1 MMKNGVLRLAV
12 VLALLLGA
20 AGVKG
25 QDGKSF
31 ITLWDTELRVVY
43 LVYDGKEIHGVDV
56 DDKTLYIPI
65 VGENYAVSYR
75 KVGESQWTDAGRH
88 TTQRGKALILKLPTP
103 GKYYVKAGP
112 EGVKAIYG
120 GGQHYTT
127 WTGTNSRLLEVVS
140 FGDVEWGENGL
151 ESAFIAS
158 TALTTMGV
166 RKAEFPDARLTPKG
180 VKGSLRHLF
189 CDCREFNGDLSQWDV
204 SQVTNLDST
213 FAGCEKFNGD
223 LSKWNVGNVTSM
235 RSTFYGCD
243 VFNANLSEW
252 NVGRVVRMDDML
264 HGCYVFSSDISR
276 WNVAQV
282 ANMDQLFYYCW
293 AFNAD
298 ISKWSVARVTTMN
311 RMFYGCK
318 IFNANLSRWDVSNVE
333 DMGFMF
339 WGCEAFNA
347 DLSLWNVGKVAS
359 IGGMFVRCK
368 AFNYDCI
375 TSWVPRS
382 LERGHM
388 FSDAITPAA
397 WSRILK
403 AWGAIADRL
412 PLNAKVGA
420 ECKHFK
426 SANAAIAQLN
436 GRGWEILDGGEMD
449 GVIFRYDANGGVF
462 AGGKTTWDDETEGR
476 AEEPKVRPTKA
487 GFVVSGWYQDA
498 ACTRKWDFTKSYPMG
513 GSPYTIYAGWRAGKI
528 LTIIAPSNGS
538 LEVREGA
545 TVLPTGSGV
554 AEGVILTIIAT
565 PAEGYTLK
573 SITVN
578 GTPIATSSP
587 ATYTVAGDLEVSAEF
602 AEGGN
607 TPVEGLARVVAAPN
621 PFGRAIILMNAE
633 RVASYAVLNAKGAV
647 VASGVHDGSPT
658 LQIVATD
665 WPSGFYLVRLVGP
678 DGVKVLRIVKM

>member
-1 MMKNGVLRLAV
+1 MKNGVLRLAV

-298 ISKWSVARVTTMN
+298 ISKWNVARVTTMN

-462 AGGKTTWDDETEGR
+462 AGGKTTWDDETEGK
-476 AEEPKVRPTKA
+476 AEAPKVRPTKA

-528 LTIIAPSNGS
+528 LTIIPPSNGS

-621 PFGRAIILMNAE
+621 PFGHSLILMNAE
-633 RVASYAVLNAKGAV
+633 RVASYTVLNAKGAV
-647 VASGVHDGSPT
+647 VASGAHDGSPT
-658 LQIVATD
+658 LQITAQD

>member
-75 KVGESQWTDAGRH
+75 KVGESQWTDVGRH

-158 TALTTMGV
+158 TALTKMGV

-180 VKGSLRHLF
+180 VKGSLRYLF
-189 CDCREFNGDLSQWDV
+189 SDCREFNGDLSQWDV

-213 FAGCEKFNGD
+213 FAGCEKFNSD

-235 RSTFYGCD
+235 RYSFFGCD
-243 VFNANLSEW
+243 AFNANLSEW
-252 NVGRVVRMDDML
+252 NVGRVVDMGDML
-264 HGCYVFSSDISR
+264 YGCYAFNSDLSR

-282 ANMDQLFYYCW
+282 ANMDQLFYNCW

-298 ISKWSVARVTTMN
+298 ISKWNVARVTTMN

-347 DLSLWNVGKVAS
+347 DLSLWNVGKVSS
-359 IGGMFVRCK
+359 IGGMFVGCK

-382 LERGHM
+382 LESGHM

-403 AWGAIADRL
+403 AWGAIADQL
-412 PLNAKVGA
+412 PEKAKVGA

-426 SANAAIAQLN
+426 SAKAAIAQLN

-621 PFGRAIILMNAE
+621 PFGHSLILMNAE
-633 RVASYAVLNAKGAV
+633 RVASYTVLNAKGAV
-647 VASGVHDGSPT
+647 VASGAHDGSPT
-658 LQIVATD
+658 LQITAQD
-665 WPSGFYLVRLVGP
+665 WPSGFYLVRLVEP

>member
-12 VLALLLGA
+12 ALALLLGA

-31 ITLWDTELRVVY
+31 ITLWNTELRVVY

-235 RSTFYGCD
+235 RYSFFGCD
-243 VFNANLSEW
+243 AFNANLSEW
-252 NVGRVVRMDDML
+252 NVGRVVDMGDML
-264 HGCYVFSSDISR
+264 YGCYAFNSDLSR

-282 ANMDQLFYYCW
+282 ANMDQLFYNCW

-298 ISKWSVARVTTMN
+298 ISKWNVARVTTMN

-426 SANAAIAQLN
+426 SAKAAIAQLN

-449 GVIFRYDANGGVF
+449 GVIFRFDANGGVF
-462 AGGKTTWDDETEGR
+462 AGGKTTWDDETEGK
-476 AEEPKVRPTKA
+476 AEAPKARPTKA

-498 ACTRKWDFTKSYPMG
+498 ACTRKWDFTKNYPMG
-513 GSPYTIYAGWRAGKI
+513 GSPYTIYAGWKAGKI

-573 SITVN
+573 SIKVN

-607 TPVEGLARVVAAPN
+607 TPVEGLAEVVAAPN

-633 RVASYAVLNAKGAV
+633 RVASYVVLNAKAAV
-647 VASGVHDGSPT
+647 VASGAHDGSPT
-658 LQIVATD
+658 LQITAQD

-678 DGVKVLRIVKM
+678 DGVKVLRFVKM

>member
-1 MMKNGVLRLAV
+1 MKNGVLRLAV
-12 VLALLLGA
+12 ALALLLGA

-25 QDGKSF
+25 QDGKS
-31 ITLWDTELRVVY
+31 IISLWNTELRVDY

-235 RSTFYGCD
+235 RYSFFGCD
-243 VFNANLSEW
+243 AFNANLSEW
-252 NVGRVVRMDDML
+252 NVGRVVDMGDML
-264 HGCYVFSSDISR
+264 YGCYAFNSDLSR

-282 ANMDQLFYYCW
+282 ANMDQLFYNCW

-298 ISKWSVARVTTMN
+298 ISKWNVARVTTMN

-318 IFNANLSRWDVSNVE
+318 IFNANLSRWDVANVE
-333 DMGFMF
+333 DMSYMF
-339 WGCEAFNA
+339 NECEAFNA
-347 DLSLWNVGKVAS
+347 DLSLWNVGKVSS
-359 IGGMFVRCK
+359 IGGMFVGCK

-426 SANAAIAQLN
+426 SAKAAIAQLN

-449 GVIFRYDANGGVF
+449 GVIFRFDANGGVF
-462 AGGKTTWDDETEGR
+462 AGGKTTWDDETEGK
-476 AEEPKVRPTKA
+476 AEAPKGAPNQGGFRGVWLVSGCSLHPKV
-487 GFVVSGWYQDA
+487 
-498 ACTRKWDFTKSYPMG
+498 
-513 GSPYTIYAGWRAGKI
+513 
-528 LTIIAPSNGS
+528 
-538 LEVREGA
+538 
-545 TVLPTGSGV
+545 
-554 AEGVILTIIAT
+554 
-565 PAEGYTLK
+565 
-573 SITVN
+573 
-578 GTPIATSSP
+578 
-587 ATYTVAGDLEVSAEF
+587 
-602 AEGGN
+602 
-607 TPVEGLARVVAAPN
+607 GLHEE
-621 PFGRAIILMNAE
+621 L
-633 RVASYAVLNAKGAV
+633 
-647 VASGVHDGSPT
+647 
-658 LQIVATD
+658 
-665 WPSGFYLVRLVGP
+665 P
-678 DGVKVLRIVKM
+678 DGR

>member
-1 MMKNGVLRLAV
+1 MMKNGVLRLAA

-31 ITLWDTELRVVY
+31 ITLWNTELSVVY
-43 LVYDGKEIHGVDV
+43 LVYDGKEIRGVDV

-189 CDCREFNGDLSQWDV
+189 SDCREFNGDLSQWDV

-235 RSTFYGCD
+235 RYSFFGCD

-252 NVGRVVRMDDML
+252 NVGRVVDMGDML
-264 HGCYVFSSDISR
+264 YGCYAFNSDLSR

-282 ANMDQLFYYCW
+282 ANMDQLFYNCW

-298 ISKWSVARVTTMN
+298 ISKWNVARVTTMN

-339 WGCEAFNA
+339 RGCEAFNA
-347 DLSLWNVGKVAS
+347 DLSLWNVGKVSS
-359 IGGMFVRCK
+359 IGGMFVGCK

-382 LERGHM
+382 LESGHM

-426 SANAAIAQLN
+426 SAKAAIAQLN

-449 GVIFRYDANGGVF
+449 GVIFRFDANGGVF
-462 AGGKTTWDDETEGR
+462 AGGQTTWDDETEGK
-476 AEEPKVRPTKA
+476 AEAPKARPTKA

-498 ACTRKWDFTKSYPMG
+498 ACTRKWDFTKNYPMG
-513 GSPYTIYAGWRAGKI
+513 GSPYTIYAGWKAGKI
-528 LTIIAPSNGS
+528 LTIIPPSNGS

-573 SITVN
+573 SINVN
-578 GTPIATSSP
+578 GASIATSSP

-607 TPVEGLARVVAAPN
+607 TPVEGLAEVVAAPN

-633 RVASYAVLNAKGAV
+633 REASYAVLNAKGAV

-658 LQIVATD
+658 LQITAQD
-665 WPSGFYLVRLVGP
+665 WPSGFYLVRLVEP

>member
-1 MMKNGVLRLAV
+1 MKNGVLRLAV
-12 VLALLLGA
+12 ALALLLGA

-31 ITLWDTELRVVY
+31 ITLWNTELSVVY
-43 LVYDGKEIHGVDV
+43 LVYDGKEIRGVDV

-298 ISKWSVARVTTMN
+298 ISKWNVARVTTMN

-528 LTIIAPSNGS
+528 LTIIPPSNGS

-658 LQIVATD
+658 LQITAQD

>member
-1 MMKNGVLRLAV
+1 MKNCVLWLVMA
-12 VLALLLGA
+12 LALLLGA

-31 ITLWDTELRVVY
+31 ITLWDTELSVVY
-43 LVYDGKEIHGVDV
+43 LVYDGKKIFGADV
-56 DDKTLYIPI
+56 DNKTLYIPI

-112 EGVKAIYG
+112 EGVKALYG

-166 RKAEFPDARLTPKG
+166 RRAEFPDARLAPKG
-180 VKGSLRHLF
+180 VKGSLRYLF
-189 CDCREFNGDLSQWDV
+189 AGCGKFNGDLSKWDV

-213 FAGCEKFNGD
+213 FADCVKFNGD
-223 LSKWNVGNVTSM
+223 LSKWDVGNVTSM

-264 HGCYVFSSDISR
+264 LGCYVFSSDISR

-282 ANMDQLFYYCW
+282 SNMDQLFYNCW

-298 ISKWSVARVTTMN
+298 ISKWNVGRVTTMN

-333 DMGFMF
+333 DMSYMF
-339 WGCEAFNA
+339 NECAAFNA
-347 DLSLWNVGKVAS
+347 DLSLWNVGKVSS
-359 IGGMFVRCK
+359 IGGMFVGCK

-382 LERGHM
+382 LKSGHI

-403 AWGAIADRL
+403 AWGAIADQL
-412 PLNAKVGA
+412 PEKAKVGA
-420 ECKHFK
+420 KCKHFK
-426 SANAAIAQLN
+426 SAKAAIAQLN
-436 GRGWEILDGGEMD
+436 GRGWEILDGGEME
-449 GVIFRYDANGGVF
+449 GVIFRFDANGGVF
-462 AGGKTTWDDETEGR
+462 AGGKTTWEDETEGK
-476 AEEPKVRPTKA
+476 AEAPKARPTKA
-487 GFVVSGWYQDA
+487 GLVVSGWYQDA
-498 ACTRKWDFTKSYPMG
+498 ACTRKWDFTKNYPMG
-513 GSPYTIYAGWRAGKI
+513 GSPYTIYAGWKVGKI
-528 LTIIAPSNGS
+528 LTIIPPSNGS

-554 AEGVILTIIAT
+554 AEGAILTIIAT

-573 SITVN
+573 SINVN
-578 GTPIATSSP
+578 GAPIATSSP

-607 TPVEGLARVVAAPN
+607 TPVEGLAEVVTAPN
-621 PFGRAIILMNAE
+621 PFGRALILMNAE
-633 RVASYAVLNAKGAV
+633 RVASYAVLNATGVV
-647 VASGVHDGSPT
+647 VASGVHDGLPT
-658 LQIVATD
+658 LQITAQD
-665 WPSGFYLVRLVGP
+665 WPSGFYLVRLVGS
-678 DGVKVLRIVKM
+678 DGVKVLRTVKM

>member
-298 ISKWSVARVTTMN
+298 ISKWNVARVTTMN